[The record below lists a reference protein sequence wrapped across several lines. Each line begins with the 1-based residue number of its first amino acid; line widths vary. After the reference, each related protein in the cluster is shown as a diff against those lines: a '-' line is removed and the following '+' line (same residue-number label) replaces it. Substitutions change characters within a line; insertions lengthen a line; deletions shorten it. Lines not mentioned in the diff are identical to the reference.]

1 MSASP
6 ARTSAV
12 GPYAPVQGMSA
23 PPALTSVAGAY
34 APRAWAARV
43 IARLPEFPS

>member
-1 MSASP
+1 MSTHP
-6 ARTSAV
+6 ALTPVA

-23 PPALTSVAGAY
+23 HPALISVAGRY
-34 APRAWAARV
+34 APRTWAARV